1 MTARLNVNI
10 DHVATVRQAR
20 RTTEPSVVAAA
31 MVCEQAGADG
41 ITIHIRSDRRHIQ
54 DADVRVL
61 RDAVTTYLNVEMAAT
76 EEMIKIAIDV
86 KPDAVSLVPENHRE
100 ITTEG
105 GLNVP
110 ANIAI
115 VRAAVNRLRDSGIVA
130 SLFIDPDPQQIE
142 AAREVNAQQ
151 VELCTAAYAEATL
164 GPHGIHGEG
173 AVRANQELRRLRE
186 GAALAAQYG
195 LHVAA
200 GHGLTLRNVGAVAEI
215 SEIEELN
222 IGHSIV
228 SQAVFVGLE
237 RAVREMKAALRVGSE
252 SSVAGRAGG
261 GVCSATSFC
270 SVRVLCCAH

>member
-31 MVCEQAGADG
+31 LICEQAGADG
-41 ITIHIRSDRRHIQ
+41 ITIHIRGDRRHIQ
-54 DADVRVL
+54 DMDVRLL
-61 RDAVTTYLNVEMAAT
+61 REAVTTYLNVEMAAT
-76 EEMIKIAIDV
+76 EEMMKIAIEV
-86 KPDAVSLVPENHRE
+86 RPDAVSLVPENRGE

-105 GLNVP
+105 GLNVRG
-110 ANIAI
+110 NLSI
-115 VRAAVNRLRDSGIVA
+115 VRAAVNKLRESGIMA
-130 SLFIDPDPQQIE
+130 SLFIDPDPEQIE

-164 GPHGIHGEG
+164 GSLGIHGEG

-200 GHGLTLRNVGAVAEI
+200 GHGLTTRNVGAVARI
-215 SEIEELN
+215 SEVAEFN
-222 IGHSIV
+222 IGHHIV
-228 SQAVFVGLE
+228 AQAVLDRKSTRLNSSHV
-237 RAVREMKAALRVGSE
+237 AL
-252 SSVAGRAGG
+252 
-261 GVCSATSFC
+261 
-270 SVRVLCCAH
+270 

>member
-20 RTTEPSVVAAA
+20 RAPEPSVVAAA
-31 MVCEQAGADG
+31 MICEQAGADG
-41 ITIHIRSDRRHIQ
+41 ITIHLRGDRRHIQ
-54 DADVRVL
+54 DRDLYVL
-61 RDAVTTYLNVEMAAT
+61 RQAVATYLNVEMAAT
-76 EEMIKIAIDV
+76 EEMMKIAIDV
-86 KPDAVSLVPENHRE
+86 KPDAVSLVPENPNE

-115 VRAAVNRLRDSGIVA
+115 VRAAVNRLRDSGIMA
-130 SLFIDPDPQQIE
+130 SLFIDPDAHQIE

-164 GPHGIHGEG
+164 GANGIHGEG
-173 AVRANQELRRLRE
+173 EVRASQELRRLRE
-186 GAALAAQYG
+186 GAALAAQFG

-200 GHGLTLRNVGAVAEI
+200 GHGLTVRNVGAVARI
-215 SEIEELN
+215 SEVEEFN

-228 SQAVFVGLE
+228 SQSIFMGL
-237 RAVREMKAALRVGSE
+237 E
-252 SSVAGRAGG
+252 SSVRAMK
-261 GVCSATSFC
+261 SAIAAET
-270 SVRVLCCAH
+270 R